1 MKDLLFLFWTF
12 FKIGACTFGGGYA
25 MLPIIQRELVEG
37 RKWVTDEEITDYYA
51 IGQMTPGVIAVN
63 VSTFVG
69 MKRKGVIGAIFSTLG
84 MIAPSLII
92 ITIIAAVLTNFASI
106 PAVIH
111 AFSGI
116 RIAVLAMMT
125 KTIVTLIRKGV
136 KDIFT
141 LILFIAVVAT
151 IFFPVSPVIVVFVC
165 ALCGIFYKRLEVKN
179 K

>member
-1 MKDLLFLFWTF
+1 MKDLLYLFWTF

-37 RKWVTDEEITDYYA
+37 RKWLTDEEVTDYYA

-69 MKRKGVIGAIFSTLG
+69 MKRKGIIGAVFSTLG
-84 MIAPSLII
+84 MITPSLII
-92 ITIIAAVLTNFASI
+92 ITIIAAVLTNFASY

-116 RIAVLAMMT
+116 RVAVLAMMT
-125 KTIVTLIRKGV
+125 KTIITLIKKGV
-136 KDIFT
+136 KDVLTLVIFV
-141 LILFIAVVAT
+141 AVALTV
-151 IFFPVSPVIVVFVC
+151 FFPVSPVIIVFVA
-165 ALCGIFYKRLEVKN
+165 ALCGIFYKRLAVKS

>member
-1 MKDLLFLFWTF
+1 MKDLLCLFWTF

-37 RKWVTDEEITDYYA
+37 KKWVTDDEVTDYYA

-69 MKRKGVIGAIFSTLG
+69 MKRKGVPGAIFSTLG
-84 MIAPSLII
+84 MVTPSLII
-92 ITIIAAVLTNFASI
+92 ITVIAAVLTNFANLPI
-106 PAVIH
+106 VIH

-125 KTIVTLIRKGV
+125 KTIVTLIKKGV

-141 LILFIAVVAT
+141 LVIFILVALT
-151 IFFPVSPVIVVFVC
+151 MFLPVSPVIVVFVC
-165 ALCGIFYKRLEVKN
+165 AICGIFYKRCGVKN